1 MLSLIKNFLRPEK
14 IDFIALIEQGAL
26 IIDVRSPQEFAMG
39 HAKGTINIPLGE
51 ISNHLREIK
60 EQNKPV
66 ITCCRSG
73 ARASSANALLQQAG
87 IEVYNAGSWNTVD
100 GLGQAKK

>member
-1 MLSLIKNFLRPEK
+1 MLALLKKKFLPEK
-14 IDFIALIEQGAL
+14 IDFLPLIEQGAL

-39 HAKGTINIPLGE
+39 HAKGSINIPLGE

-60 EQNKPV
+60 AQNKPV

-73 ARASSANALLQQAG
+73 ARASSANATFQKAG
-87 IEVYNAGSWNTVD
+87 IAAYNAGSWNTVEA
-100 GLGQAKK
+100 LLQAKK